1 MNTGRLQKYASNAL
15 FYIFIGI
22 FVIVSL
28 LPFIWQAL
36 TSFKSIAEI
45 SSIPAV
51 WFPAEPHWD
60 YYINVFTKHPFLR
73 YMLNSFIVASLTTAL
88 SLFIGASAGYAL
100 GRLRFRGKTLVL
112 MIILGVSMFPPIAN
126 LSPLYLFLKSVG
138 LLNTYAGLIIPYITF
153 SLPLAVW
160 LMTNYF
166 SQLPRDFE
174 EAAALDGCGRFET
187 YFKVMLPLVTPGL
200 FSTGLL
206 VFINSWNEYIYALT
220 FMTKQEMLTVPVGIS
235 LLPSN
240 YELPWGDMSA
250 ATIVVTLP
258 LILLVLIFQR
268 RIISG
273 LTAGGVKG

>member
-1 MNTGRLQKYASNAL
+1 MTTMNVRRFGGAAAFYLFIAL
-15 FYIFIGI
+15 FVVLSI
-22 FVIVSL
+22 
-28 LPFIWQAL
+28 LPFIWQLL

-51 WFPAEPHWD
+51 WFPSEPHLD
-60 YYINVFTKHPFLR
+60 YYVNVFTRHPFLR
-73 YMLNSFIVASLTTAL
+73 YLLNSFIVASLTTVL
-88 SLFIGASAGYAL
+88 SLLIGASAGYAL
-100 GRLRFRGKTLVL
+100 GRLRFRGKTPIL
-112 MIILGVSMFPPIAN
+112 MVILGVSMFPPIAN
-126 LSPLYLFLKSVG
+126 LSPLYLFLKNVG
-138 LLNTYAGLIIPYITF
+138 LLNTYAGLVIPYITF
-153 SLPLAVW
+153 ALPLAVW

-174 EAAALDGCGRFET
+174 EAAALDGCGRMRT
-187 YFKVMLPLVTPGL
+187 YFSVMLPLVTPGL

-220 FMTKQEMLTVPVGIS
+220 FMTQREMLTVPVGIA

-240 YELPWGDMSA
+240 YELPWGDISA
-250 ATIVVTLP
+250 ATVVVTLP
-258 LILLVLIFQR
+258 LIVLVLIFQR